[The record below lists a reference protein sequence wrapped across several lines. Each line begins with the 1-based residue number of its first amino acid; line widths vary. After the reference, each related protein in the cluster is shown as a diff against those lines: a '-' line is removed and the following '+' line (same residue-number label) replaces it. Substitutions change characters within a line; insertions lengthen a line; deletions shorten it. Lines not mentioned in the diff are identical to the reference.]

1 MSPNVESA
9 QLKLGSKEEI
19 NEEADKELKE
29 AKTDEDIL
37 AGAALKSLANADNRD
52 LKLEYGK
59 SSEKV
64 SSEKEEKILDSA
76 KKVLPESQVDD
87 FKAYLKEQ
95 GKNPDNIDKSTLV
108 DSYAT
113 YVASQNKQ
121 LSNVVSSNGVKDA
134 EVVRKSDEVSA
145 KEVVDTVDERVKNGE
160 LKDTTYAKNS
170 NVKASNDK
178 STSNTSGSSQ
188 GGVVSSKNVAKASDE
203 PVTKSKQGKLSDT
216 GLGGEST
223 APFAMV
229 SLALALMLAKRKM
242 DLKKSEK

>member
-1 MSPNVESA
+1 M
-9 QLKLGSKEEI
+9 
-19 NEEADKELKE
+19 
-29 AKTDEDIL
+29 
-37 AGAALKSLANADNRD
+37 KSLANADNKD
-52 LKLEYGK
+52 LKLVYGK

-64 SSEKEEKILDSA
+64 SSDKEEKILDSA

-95 GKNPDNIDKSTLV
+95 GKNPDNIDKGTLV
-108 DSYAT
+108 DSYAS
-113 YVASQNKQ
+113 YVATQNKQ
-121 LSNVVSSNGVKDA
+121 LSNVVSANGVKDA

-170 NVKASNDK
+170 NAKVSNDK
-178 STSNTSGSSQ
+178 STSNTSASSQ
-188 GGVVSSKNVAKASDE
+188 GGIVSSKNVAKASDE
-203 PVTKSKQGKLSDT
+203 PVTSTKVGKLSDT
-216 GLGGEST
+216 GLGDSST